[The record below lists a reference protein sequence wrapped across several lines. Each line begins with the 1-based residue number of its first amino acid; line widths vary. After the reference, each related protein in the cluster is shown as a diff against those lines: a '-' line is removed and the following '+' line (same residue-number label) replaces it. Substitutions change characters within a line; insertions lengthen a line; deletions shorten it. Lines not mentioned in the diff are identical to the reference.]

1 MALAKV
7 VIIGGGFGGLQ
18 AARGLGRA
26 PVEVVLVDRRNFH
39 LFQPLLYQVATGGL
53 SPGDICA
60 PLRAVL
66 RRQKNT
72 RVLLAE
78 ARDVDVSRR
87 ILTLADGE
95 ISYDFLVVATG
106 SRHHYF
112 GRTEWERFAPGLKT
126 VEDATEM
133 RRRILLAF
141 EEAERESDPDR
152 RRAWLTF
159 VVVGAGPT
167 GVELAGALGELA
179 NQTLRED
186 FRSIRP
192 QEARILL
199 VEHADRV
206 LPGYPPDLSE
216 KAERALIRHHVRSLT
231 GVRVVE
237 IDEEGV
243 VIEHRSGGCQ
253 RIPARTVLWAAGVQ
267 ASDMGRVLAERA
279 GADRDRA
286 GRVIV
291 EPDLSL
297 PGHPEIFVIGDLAC
311 CIQDGAPL
319 PGVAPVAMQQGRYV
333 AQLIQARLRGKSVP
347 PFRYRDKGT
356 LATIGRHH
364 AVADFRRLRFNGF
377 PAWVTWL
384 FVHLLYLVGFQNRL
398 LVLVQW
404 AFHYF
409 TFNRGARLITEP
421 AGAAARRTHE
431 VESKQ

>member
-1 MALAKV
+1 MRAKV
-7 VIIGGGFGGLQ
+7 VIVGGGFGGLQ

-26 PVEVVLVDRRNFH
+26 PVEVTLVDRRNFH

-60 PLRAVL
+60 PLRGVL
-66 RRQKNT
+66 RHQKNT
-72 RVLLAE
+72 RVWLAE
-78 ARDVDVSRR
+78 VRDLDVANRR
-87 ILTLADGE
+87 VKLADGE
-95 ISYDFLVVATG
+95 IPYDFLIVATG
-106 SRHHYF
+106 ARHHYF
-112 GRTEWERFAPGLKT
+112 GREDWERFAPGLKT

-141 EEAERESDPDR
+141 EAAEREPDADK

-167 GVELAGALGELA
+167 GVELAGALGEIA
-179 NQTLRED
+179 NHTLRED
-186 FRSIRP
+186 FRAIRP

-206 LPGYPPDLSE
+206 LPSYPAALSA
-216 KAERALIRHHVRSLT
+216 KAERALIRHHVRPLT
-231 GVRVVE
+231 GVKVV
-237 IDEEGV
+237 DLDAEGV
-243 VIEHRSGGCQ
+243 VLERRGGARE
-253 RIPARTVLWAAGVQ
+253 RIAAKTVLWAAGVRGSALGQ
-267 ASDMGRVLAERA
+267 VLAERA
-279 GADRDRA
+279 GAELDKA
-286 GRVIV
+286 GRVLV
-291 EPDLSL
+291 GPDLSL
-297 PGHPEIFVIGDLAC
+297 PGRPEIFVIGDLAC
-311 CIQDGAPL
+311 AVQNGVPL
-319 PGVAPVAMQQGRYV
+319 SAVAPVAMQQGRYV
-333 AQLIQARLRGKSVP
+333 ARAIQARLRGRAIA

-364 AVADFRRLRFNGF
+364 AVADFQWLRFDGF

-398 LVLVQW
+398 LVLIQW

-421 AGAAARRTHE
+421 PAAVSQMQR
-431 VESKQ
+431 VQSKQ